1 MNYALSPKE
10 IATHL
15 GDAAAAIA
23 IECLART
30 GSTNADLLQ
39 RLPHLDSPLLLVAE
53 EQTAGRGRAGRSWL
67 AEPHAS
73 LTFSLAWPF
82 FRRDISGLLGLPLAV
97 GVAVADTLAG
107 FGVAAS
113 LKWPNDV
120 QLGQA
125 KLGGILIETGSVQRA
140 GYRQPWAV
148 IGIGLNIALTPPML
162 AEIGHEA
169 AQMPQLLGRRN
180 AVLGALA
187 ARLAQVLPRFDA
199 DGFAPFADGWNRLHA
214 HAGQQVCIV
223 DQGAVLQQGLA
234 AGVDVNGCLLLDTAA
249 GRIVITAGDVSL
261 RPGPAAVTATVG
273 GS

>member
-1 MNYALSPKE
+1 MNDALSPKE

-53 EQTAGRGRAGRSWL
+53 VQTAGRGRAGRSWL

-162 AEIGHEA
+162 AEIGREA

-223 DQGAVLQQGLA
+223 DHGAVLQQGLA
-234 AGVDVNGCLLLDTAA
+234 AGVDANGCLLLDTAA

-261 RPGPAAVTATVG
+261 RPGLAAVPATVG